1 MKRPRSKSPLRL
13 TRDAEKLIALS
24 TGLVASGSRAE
35 DQFWERE
42 ILKLVQKLV
51 GAGNDSTLE
60 AALDH
65 LFQSNSNA
73 YDALAEMIEAGA
85 ETLQIERDGA
95 THEVLLLAIPLVAWT
110 KYSLPSGPLTPESV
124 AGIVPH
130 IHGHVLAREAQFAL
144 SPFLYSIDQLP
155 REFSAVHKLAE
166 KLGSAAAN
174 GVAPKFDF
182 SRLPETAP
190 MLADVRFLLGAV
202 VAPKG
207 NPFFRWQELDEKTT
221 RTECLERWV
230 AQARPNLAKLLPG
243 CAFESLI
250 PDAFF
255 VACRESDRRVRPY
268 TLRAGVAFLEHTL
281 KTPAS
286 NLRAFVAGIGVERV
300 DEYRIGFSVRGSED
314 VVHGTVWPL
323 FGREDEESDPSPLA
337 EIEAVLADCKV
348 GEVIKHTGLFQ
359 PEFCEDCGAP
369 LFADEDTDMVHPE
382 LPEEADGSV
391 ARYH

>member
-24 TGLVASGSRAE
+24 TGLTASGSRAE
-35 DQFWERE
+35 DRFWEHE
-42 ILKLVQKLV
+42 ILKLVHKLV
-51 GAGNDSTLE
+51 AAGNDSTLE

-65 LFQSNSNA
+65 LFQSNTNA

-85 ETLQIERDGA
+85 ETLKIESEGLEHD
-95 THEVLLLAIPLVAWT
+95 VLLLAIPLVAWT
-110 KYSLPSGPLTPESV
+110 KYSLPSGPLTAEAVSS
-124 AGIVPH
+124 IVPH
-130 IHGHVLAREAQFAL
+130 VHGHVLARDARFAM

-155 REFSAVHKLAE
+155 REFSAVHKLTE
-166 KLGSAAAN
+166 KLGLAALAGN
-174 GVAPKFDF
+174 APRFEF

-202 VAPKG
+202 VTAHEM
-207 NPFFRWQELDEKTT
+207 PFFRWQELDEKTT

-268 TLRAGVAFLEHTL
+268 TLRAGVSFLEHTL
-281 KTPAS
+281 KTSAS
-286 NLRAFVAGIGVERV
+286 SLRAFVAGIGNERV

-314 VVHGTVWPL
+314 VVHGIVWPL
-323 FGREDEESDPSPLA
+323 FGREDEDSDPSPLA
-337 EIEAVLADCKV
+337 EIEAVLTECKV
-348 GEVIKHTGLFQ
+348 GEIVKHTGLFQ

-382 LPEEADGSV
+382 LPEEADASV

>member
-1 MKRPRSKSPLRL
+1 MKRHRSKSPLRL
-13 TRDAEKLIALS
+13 SRDAEKLIALS

-51 GAGNDSTLE
+51 SAGNDSTLE

-85 ETLQIERDGA
+85 ETLQIEREG
-95 THEVLLLAIPLVAWT
+95 TMHEVLLLAIPLVAWT
-110 KYSLPSGPLTPESV
+110 KYTLPSGPLSAEAV

-130 IHGHVLAREAQFAL
+130 IHGHVLARDARFAM

-166 KLGSAAAN
+166 KLGAAAVS
-174 GVAPKFDF
+174 GTAPKFDF

-190 MLADVRFLLGAV
+190 MLADVRFLLGSV
-202 VAPKG
+202 VAPTG
-207 NPFFRWQELDEKTT
+207 SPLFRWQELDEKTT
-221 RTECLERWV
+221 RTDCLERWV

-281 KTPAS
+281 KTTAS
-286 NLRAFVAGIGVERV
+286 NLRAFVAGVGIERV

-348 GEVIKHTGLFQ
+348 GEIVKHTGLFQ